1 MRLFST
7 AALSLA
13 LAASAGLIVPAA
25 ALAQKKDAK
34 AAAVAPKLQAT
45 QNFFKGAKPVQD
57 LLAAKDFAGA
67 LAAMPALEPLATTP
81 DDHYFLGNFWLN
93 IGIGQKDYAMQLKGL
108 DMMLGS
114 GKVPAEDLVKM
125 QLAAGSLAANLKN
138 MDAARGHYAAAIQA
152 GADAGETEALI
163 AETYFGAAY
172 AQLEGNGFSAAGKEL
187 ALQGLP
193 HLKKAIDALA
203 AKGTPP
209 PLNWYERGLQTAV
222 VAQSPDAFDWAKM
235 TLAQTDKIADW
246 RVGLR
251 LVQEG
256 TRDMPR
262 AANIDLLRL
271 MFDAK
276 AMQNDYSYSEFIDAL
291 WRSGQPGEVKT
302 VIDAGT
308 ASGEIKA
315 NRFADFYKLA
325 TDSIPKDKGGL
336 GASATAAAAAAN
348 GRAASRAADAYL
360 GYGDNAMAIELYRL
374 ALQKGGAD
382 NDEVNTRL
390 GIALSRTGD
399 TAGARARHLARCR
412 PPRRCASRLPSS
424 GRSGSTARA
433 RRRPPPDRRAPLR
446 AGHENERPAGM
457 KQAGRFR
464 RRRICQISI
473 GTPGR
478 FFEVRMVSEVLT
490 LATLGAWV
498 SLVVRNCWKLRRS
511 GATTFRTKSISPLSM
526 WHSRTCGSS
535 AT

>member
-13 LAASAGLIVPAA
+13 LAASAGMIVPGA

-34 AAAVAPKLQAT
+34 ADPKAAAAPKLQAS
-45 QNFFKGAKPVQD
+45 QKFFKGAKPVQD

-67 LAAMPALEPLATTP
+67 LALMPALEAETTTP
-81 DDHYFLGNFWLN
+81 DDRYFLGNFYLN
-93 IGIGQKDYAMQLKGL
+93 VGVGQKDQAMQLKGIDVML
-108 DMMLGS
+108 DS
-114 GKVPAEDLVKM
+114 GRVPAEDLVKM
-125 QLAAGSLAANLKN
+125 QLAAGGLSTNLKN
-138 MDAARGHYAAAIQA
+138 MEAARTHYAAAIQA

-163 AETYFGAAY
+163 AETYFGVAY
-172 AQLEGNGFSAAGKEL
+172 AQLEGQGFSAAGREQAIL
-187 ALQGLP
+187 GLP
-193 HLKKAIDALA
+193 HLKKAIEALV

-222 VAQSPDAFDWAKM
+222 VAQAPDAFDWAKM
-235 TLAQTDKIADW
+235 TLTQTDKAADW
-246 RVGLR
+246 RIALR

-256 TRDMPR
+256 NRDMPR
-262 AANIDLLRL
+262 PANIDLMRL

-276 AMQNDYSYSEFIDAL
+276 AMQNDYSYSEFVDAL

-360 GYGDNAMAIELYRL
+360 GYGDNAKAIELYRL

-382 NDEVNTRL
+382 ADEVNTRL

-399 TAGARARHLARCR
+399 TAGALA
-412 PPRRCASRLPSS
+412 AF
-424 GRSGSTARA
+424 G
-433 RRRPPPDRRAPLR
+433 
-446 AGHENERPAGM
+446 
-457 KQAGRFR
+457 K
-464 RRRICQISI
+464 
-473 GTPGR
+473 
-478 FFEVRMVSEVLT
+478 V
-490 LATLGAWV
+490 
-498 SLVVRNCWKLRRS
+498 
-511 GATTFRTKSISPLSM
+511 
-526 WHSRTCGSS
+526 SS
-535 AT
+535 AMPARKQIAELWTLWLDRKGKAPAAAA